1 MISVSGKSWE
11 EIKVSKRIIDK
22 VIIDLDLSVIQS
34 KIIISRNFSNDE
46 IFLLNNKV
54 NYTNPFFKNKD
65 FLSACS
71 LINNAIKSKDRIL
84 IIGDYDVDGCVSTSL
99 LVNFFKKFNLDTDY
113 YIPDRLK
120 DGYGANKDL
129 IYKLISLKKTNLIIF
144 VDCGSSAQE
153 TINFINKLNVKS
165 LIIDHHNIQKPY
177 PKSNVFLNPK
187 KNLDYNNY
195 DYLCTAYLTY
205 LLIDLYIRL
214 NELKISFKED
224 LIYVLLASIA
234 DVMPLRGINKI
245 LAKNVLKD
253 FKVNNNFIIDNL
265 LKISKRKKKIELD
278 DLGYFIAP
286 ILNSAGRLDNA
297 NQIVELL
304 TTTSKKKIIEISN
317 YIYNLN
323 IKRKSI
329 EDRCFKSL
337 NLKNIS
343 KQKGIIF
350 IMAPDIH
357 EGIIGIIAAKIKEK
371 FGKPCIVFTNSGE
384 FVKGSARSTSTFNI
398 GEHINRALQD
408 KLIISGGGHNLAA
421 GVSLLKSKI
430 DLFQEYLNK
439 FYFKKNFDL
448 TYQFIS
454 KLSLSSVNKNF
465 VNNIN
470 ILGPFGNQ
478 NPNPIFLIESIKL
491 IKPLILQDKFIS
503 CYIKSSNKII
513 KAISFNPINSAI
525 SYEIINNKNNLD
537 IMIQIKEN
545 NWNNK
550 NSIQCEIIDII
561 KRSNNT

>member
-1 MISVSGKSWE
+1 MISVSGKNWE
-11 EIKVSKRIIDK
+11 EVKVSKRVIDK
-22 VIIDLDLSVIQS
+22 VIIDLDLSIIQS
-34 KIIISRNFSNDE
+34 KIVISRNFSNDE

-71 LINNAIKSKDRIL
+71 LINNAIKNKDRIL

-99 LVNFFKKFNLDTDY
+99 LVNFFKKFKLNIDY

-129 IYKLISLKKTNLIIF
+129 INKLISKKKTDLIIF
-144 VDCGSSAQE
+144 VDCGAQE
-153 TINFINKLNVKS
+153 TIDLTNKLNVKS

-187 KNLDYNNY
+187 KNLDYKNY

-205 LLIDLYIRL
+205 LLIDLYIKL
-214 NELKISFKED
+214 YELKISFKKD
-224 LIYVLLASIA
+224 LIYVLLASVA

-253 FKVNNNFIIDNL
+253 FKVNNNFIIGNL
-265 LKISKRKKKIELD
+265 LKISNQKKKIELD

-286 ILNSAGRLDNA
+286 IFNSAGRLDNA
-297 NQIVELL
+297 NQIIELL
-304 TTTSKKKIIEISN
+304 TTTSKKKILEISN

-323 IKRKSI
+323 IKRKSL
-329 EDRCFKSL
+329 EDLCFKNL
-337 NLKNIS
+337 NFKNIS
-343 KQKGIIF
+343 NQKGIIF

-357 EGIIGIIAAKIKEK
+357 EGIIGIIAAKIKEN

-384 FVKGSARSTSTFNI
+384 FVKGSARSTSNFNI
-398 GEHINRALQD
+398 GEYINRALQD

-430 DLFQEYLNK
+430 DLFQKYLNK
-439 FYFKKNFDL
+439 FYAKKNFDL

-465 VNNIN
+465 VKDIN

-478 NPNPIFLIESIKL
+478 NPNPIFLIECVKL
-491 IKPLILQDKFIS
+491 IKPQILKNKFIS
-503 CYIKSSNKII
+503 CYIKSTNKIV
-513 KAISFNPINSAI
+513 KAISFSPINSVI

-537 IMIQIKEN
+537 IIIQIKEN

-550 NSIQCEIIDII
+550 NSTQLEIIDII

>member
-1 MISVSGKSWE
+1 MISVSGKNWE
-11 EIKVSKRIIDK
+11 EAKVSKRVIDK
-22 VIIDLDLSVIQS
+22 VIIDLDLSIIQS

-46 IFLLNNKV
+46 IFLLYNKV

-71 LINNAIKSKDRIL
+71 LINNAIKNKDKIL

-99 LVNFFKKFNLDTDY
+99 LVNFFKKFKLNTDY

-129 IYKLISLKKTNLIIF
+129 INKLISQKKTDLIIF

-153 TINFINKLNVKS
+153 TIDLTNRLNVKS

-205 LLIDLYIRL
+205 LLIDLYTKL
-214 NELKISFKED
+214 YELKISFKKD
-224 LIYVLLASIA
+224 LIYVLLASVA

-265 LKISKRKKKIELD
+265 LKISNKKKKIELD
-278 DLGYFIAP
+278 DLGYIIAP
-286 ILNSAGRLDNA
+286 IFNSAGRLDNA
-297 NQIVELL
+297 NQIIELL
-304 TTTSKKKIIEISN
+304 TTTSKKKILEISN

-323 IKRKSI
+323 IKRKSL
-329 EDRCFKSL
+329 EDRCFKNL
-337 NLKNIS
+337 NFKNIS
-343 KQKGIIF
+343 NQKGIIF

-357 EGIIGIIAAKIKEK
+357 EGIIGIIAAKIKEN

-384 FVKGSARSTSTFNI
+384 FVKGSARSTSNFNI
-398 GEHINRALQD
+398 GEYINRALQD

-430 DLFQEYLNK
+430 DLFQKYLNK
-439 FYFKKNFDL
+439 FYAEKNFDL

-465 VNNIN
+465 VKDIN
-470 ILGPFGNQ
+470 VLGPFGNQ
-478 NPNPIFLIESIKL
+478 NPNPTFLIESVKL
-491 IKPLILQDKFIS
+491 IKPKILKNKFIS
-503 CYIKSSNKII
+503 CYIKSTNKIV
-513 KAISFNPINSAI
+513 KAISFSPLNSVI

-537 IMIQIKEN
+537 IIIQIKEN

-550 NSIQCEIIDII
+550 YSTQLEIIDII

>member
-1 MISVSGKSWE
+1 MISVSGKNWE
-11 EIKVSKRIIDK
+11 EVKVSKRVIDK
-22 VIIDLDLSVIQS
+22 VIIDLDLSIIQS
-34 KIIISRNFSNDE
+34 KIVISRNFSNDE

-71 LINNAIKSKDRIL
+71 LINNAIKNKDRIL

-99 LVNFFKKFNLDTDY
+99 LVNFFKKFKLNIDY

-129 IYKLISLKKTNLIIF
+129 INKLISKKKTDLIIF

-153 TINFINKLNVKS
+153 TIDLTNKLNVKS

-187 KNLDYNNY
+187 KNLDYKNY

-205 LLIDLYIRL
+205 LLIDLYIKL
-214 NELKISFKED
+214 YELKISFKKD
-224 LIYVLLASIA
+224 LIYVLLASVA

-253 FKVNNNFIIDNL
+253 FKVNNNFIIGNL
-265 LKISKRKKKIELD
+265 LKISNQKKKIELD

-286 ILNSAGRLDNA
+286 IFNSAGRLDNA
-297 NQIVELL
+297 NQIIELL
-304 TTTSKKKIIEISN
+304 TTTSKKKILEISN

-323 IKRKSI
+323 IKRKSL
-329 EDRCFKSL
+329 EDLCFKNL
-337 NLKNIS
+337 NFKNIS
-343 KQKGIIF
+343 NQKGIIF

-357 EGIIGIIAAKIKEK
+357 EGIIGIIAAKIKEN

-384 FVKGSARSTSTFNI
+384 FVKGSARSTSNFNI
-398 GEHINRALQD
+398 GEYINRALQD

-430 DLFQEYLNK
+430 DLFQKYLNK
-439 FYFKKNFDL
+439 FYAKKNFDL

-465 VNNIN
+465 VKDIN

-478 NPNPIFLIESIKL
+478 NPNPIFLIECVKL
-491 IKPLILQDKFIS
+491 IKPQILKNKFIS
-503 CYIKSSNKII
+503 CYIKSTNKIV
-513 KAISFNPINSAI
+513 KAISFSPINSVI

-537 IMIQIKEN
+537 IIIQIKEN

-550 NSIQCEIIDII
+550 NSTQLEIIDII

>member
-129 IYKLISLKKTNLIIF
+129 IYKLISLKKTNSIIF

-205 LLIDLYIRL
+205 LLIDLYIKL
-214 NELKISFKED
+214 YELKISFKKD
-224 LIYVLLASIA
+224 LIYVLLASVA

-265 LKISKRKKKIELD
+265 LKISNKKKKIELD

-286 ILNSAGRLDNA
+286 IFNSAGRLDNA

-350 IMAPDIH
+350 IMAQDIH

-430 DLFQEYLNK
+430 DLFKKYLNK
-439 FYFKKNFDL
+439 FYAKKNFDL
-448 TYQFIS
+448 DY
-454 KLSLSSVNKNF
+454 
-465 VNNIN
+465 
-470 ILGPFGNQ
+470 
-478 NPNPIFLIESIKL
+478 
-491 IKPLILQDKFIS
+491 
-503 CYIKSSNKII
+503 
-513 KAISFNPINSAI
+513 
-525 SYEIINNKNNLD
+525 
-537 IMIQIKEN
+537 
-545 NWNNK
+545 
-550 NSIQCEIIDII
+550 
-561 KRSNNT
+561 

>member
-253 FKVNNNFIIDNL
+253 FKVNNNFVIDNL

-398 GEHINRALQD
+398 GAHINRALQD

>member
-253 FKVNNNFIIDNL
+253 FKVNNNFVIDNL

>member
-1 MISVSGKSWE
+1 MISVSDKSWE